1 MEHRTA
7 GQMEHWTLGQ
17 TVLKVTRRGSAVRP
31 SCNLMYRWM
40 EVWTFRRKGL
50 LHLQRPNSLRT
61 LNCLLVEP
69 LRKDDSHSANDPS
82 KISQKVRIFVMTIL
96 DTNWTDILS
105 VCLSVCPNCWC
116 AVWTEHCK
124 SRGRRVW
131 RHLGENRKCSAVQCD
146 VTTGETA
153 YGSKRR

>member
-105 VCLSVCPNCWC
+105 VCLSVQTAGAPFGQNI
-116 AVWTEHCK
+116 A
-124 SRGRRVW
+124 SRGGAEFGDIW
-131 RHLGENRKCSAVQCD
+131 EKIESAVQCN
-146 VTTGETA
+146 A
-153 YGSKRR
+153 M